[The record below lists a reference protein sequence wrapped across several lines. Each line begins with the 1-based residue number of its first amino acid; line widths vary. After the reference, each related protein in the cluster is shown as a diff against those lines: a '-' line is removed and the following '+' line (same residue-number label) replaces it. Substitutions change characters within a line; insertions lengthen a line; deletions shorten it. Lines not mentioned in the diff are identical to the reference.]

1 MRTYQL
7 ISLPISKKQMP
18 SKPKQRGRSKS
29 RPRSHIAIKSNPKLW
44 EQVKDKVTASSK
56 GGEPGKW
63 SARKAQIAVK
73 LYKEKGGTYRGSR
86 SRSNSLTK
94 WSKEDWN
101 YIGGKGSDPK
111 KHKGRYLPRA
121 IRERLSPAQKRSENK
136 RKGSKVG
143 RHVSYGK
150 PVRKL
155 LHLIK

>member
-1 MRTYQL
+1 M
-7 ISLPISKKQMP
+7 PKKC
-18 SKPKQRGRSKS
+18 SSYKSAKRSD
-29 RPRSHIAIKSNPKLW
+29 PKLW
-44 EQVKDKVTASSK
+44 KRIVSQVKSSDK
-56 GGEPGKW
+56 GGPSGKW
-63 SARKAQIAVK
+63 SARKSQLAVK
-73 LYKEKGGTYRGSR
+73 KYKQRGGKYSGKKSPC
-86 SRSNSLTK
+86 NALTK